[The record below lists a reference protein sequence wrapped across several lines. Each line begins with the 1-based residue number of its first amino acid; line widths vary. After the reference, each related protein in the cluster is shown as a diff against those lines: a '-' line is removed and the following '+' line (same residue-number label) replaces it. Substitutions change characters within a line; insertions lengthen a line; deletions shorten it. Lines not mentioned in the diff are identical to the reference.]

1 MENSKSI
8 YIIDFGVSNVASVAN
23 MVKKVGGSP
32 SIIKKSNNLNQKL
45 INKIILP
52 GVGSFDSAMSVLEK
66 EGWLDPL
73 NEFISNSQNKI
84 LGICLGMQIM
94 FNKSEEGQKE
104 GLKWIDGDIEKFKFE
119 DKKLKVPHMGW
130 NTVSIKNSGS
140 LFKESIKTQ
149 RYYFVHSYYA
159 QCFDSTNIAAKT
171 FYGFDFVSAIQK
183 QNIYGFQFHPEKSHR
198 YGMHLLKNFVEL

>member
-1 MENSKSI
+1 MENSKTI

-23 MVKKVGGSP
+23 MVKKVGGNP

-52 GVGSFDSAMSVLEK
+52 GVGSFDSAMVALEK

-130 NTVSIKNSGS
+130 NTVSIKNNSS

>member
-1 MENSKSI
+1 MQNSKSI
-8 YIIDFGVSNVASVAN
+8 YIIDFGVSNIASVAN
-23 MVKKVGGSP
+23 MIKRVGGSP
-32 SIIKKSNNLNQKL
+32 SIIKKSNKLNLKL
-45 INKIILP
+45 IDKIILP
-52 GVGSFDSAMSVLEK
+52 GVGSFDSAITALEK
-66 EGWLDPL
+66 DGWLGPL

-104 GLKWIDGDIEKFKFE
+104 GLKWIDGDIKKFKFE

-130 NTVSIKNSGS
+130 NTVSIKKNGS

-159 QCFDSTNIAAKT
+159 QCFDRKNIAAKT